1 MKSKLSPRNGFVAL
15 RQLNPLKRGHIVIL
29 KIKNNILGEDKDDQ

>member
-29 KIKNNILGEDKDDQ
+29 KIKNILGEDKDDQ